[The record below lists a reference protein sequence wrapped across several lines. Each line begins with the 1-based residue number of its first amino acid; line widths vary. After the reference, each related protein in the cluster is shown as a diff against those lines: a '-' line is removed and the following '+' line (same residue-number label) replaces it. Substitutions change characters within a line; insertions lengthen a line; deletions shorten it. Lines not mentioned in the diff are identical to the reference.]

1 MSVVASA
8 VLAAAGTIEENHLPI
23 PSVVFP
29 LIAIGVFALLGLVA
43 WSYRD
48 VANRHQGKAGS
59 GSPQGSK

>member
-8 VLAAAGTIEENHLPI
+8 VLRAAGTIHEQPLDV

-29 LIAIGVFALLGLVA
+29 LIAVGVFVLLGAVA

-48 VANRHQGKAGS
+48 VANRHAGKAGH
-59 GSPQGSK
+59 GTPQGH

>member
-8 VLAAAGTIEENHLPI
+8 VLAAVRIEEQQLPV

-29 LIAIGVFALLGLVA
+29 IVAIGVFALLGLVA

-48 VANRHQGKAGS
+48 VANQHKGAAGH
-59 GSPQGSK
+59 GSPQGHK

>member
-8 VLAAAGTIEENHLPI
+8 VLAAAVQIHEQPLAA
-23 PSVVFP
+23 PSVIFP
-29 LIAIGVFALLGLVA
+29 LIAVGVFALLGAVA

-48 VANRHQGKAGS
+48 VANRHQGKGGS